1 MRWNWKII
9 EYRIMLLSDLSL
21 LLIITIQLRV
31 QRFTLRISHS
41 ARSISSFGYGTY
53 LEEKIF
59 KRNFFS
65 ACVRKSIEIYIY
77 FRDFIFERNI
87 KCVINKKKKKDGR
100 IFLFLTREKFVLS
113 IEWFL
118 LEEKD
123 GQNDSDHVHYSQLFK
138 IHLMDPEETR
148 KWTH

>member
-53 LEEKIF
+53 LEEKVF
-59 KRNFFS
+59 KRNFFLLALEKVS
-65 ACVRKSIEIYIY
+65 RFISTLEILYS
-77 FRDFIFERNI
+77 
-87 KCVINKKKKKDGR
+87 KGTWCVINKKKKKDGR

>member
-1 MRWNWKII
+1 MSRRPRVNAVKL
-9 EYRIMLLSDLSL
+9 ENHRISNNAAFRPISATNYYHS
-21 LLIITIQLRV
+21 ITCST
-31 QRFTLRISHS
+31 FSLRISHS
-41 ARSISSFGYGTY
+41 ARSISSFGYGSY
-53 LEEKIF
+53 LEEKVF

-113 IEWFL
+113 IE
-118 LEEKD
+118 
-123 GQNDSDHVHYSQLFK
+123 
-138 IHLMDPEETR
+138 
-148 KWTH
+148 

>member
-1 MRWNWKII
+1 MFNVSLFESLTRLGVFPRLDMELIWKKKFLN
-9 EYRIMLLSDLSL
+9 ETFFLLALEKVS
-21 LLIITIQLRV
+21 
-31 QRFTLRISHS
+31 RFISTLEILYSK
-41 ARSISSFGYGTY
+41 GTW
-53 LEEKIF
+53 
-59 KRNFFS
+59 
-65 ACVRKSIEIYIY
+65 
-77 FRDFIFERNI
+77 
-87 KCVINKKKKKDGR
+87 CVINKKKKKDGR